1 MPPVPPKPAPPSHD
15 RARRLLDI
23 VVAAVALA
31 SAAPLMLLI
40 AALIRRDSPGPALF
54 RQTRAGRDGRPFT
67 LLKFRTMRT
76 DADPY
81 GASPHAAD
89 DPRLTRF
96 GRLLRETSLDE
107 LPQLWNVL
115 RGDMTLVGPR
125 PLYES
130 QAAEWNE
137 RQRRR
142 LTVRPGLTGL
152 AQVCGRAALTIEEKL
167 ELDVQYVLNRGPR
180 LDAWILWRTL
190 CQLFGRPA
198 IYEVRYSH
206 TEEIRGAGDSIR

>member
-1 MPPVPPKPAPPSHD
+1 MPPVHPTTAPQSHD

-23 VVAAVALA
+23 VVAVVALA
-31 SAAPLMLLI
+31 AAAPLMLLI
-40 AALIRRDSPGPALF
+40 AALIRRDSAGPALF

-67 LLKFRTMRT
+67 LFKFRTMRT

-81 GASPHAAD
+81 GASPHSGD
-89 DPRLTRF
+89 DPRLTRL
-96 GRLLRETSLDE
+96 GRLLRESSLDE

-115 RGDMTLVGPR
+115 HGDMTLVGPR
-125 PLYES
+125 PLYQS

-142 LTVRPGLTGL
+142 LAVQPGLTGL
-152 AQVCGRAALTIEEKL
+152 AQVCGRASLTIEEKL
-167 ELDVQYVLNRGPR
+167 ELDVQYVLNRSPR

-190 CQLFGRPA
+190 CQWFGRPA
-198 IYEVRYSH
+198 IYEVRYSQ
-206 TEEIRGAGDSIR
+206 TEEIRGAGDSNR